1 MLVYLRDLLWDLLR
15 DLLRLRA
22 LPPDRLRERD
32 FLRLADLRFLCAPPS
47 AAGFE
52 LAAGIELAAGL
63 NVLNASGLV
72 SIFINQYVCV
82 WYINIIFFNYLKLL
96 LVF

>member
-1 MLVYLRDLLWDLLR
+1 MVVYLRDLLRDRLR

-32 FLRLADLRFLCAPPS
+32 FLRLADLRFLRAPPS
-47 AAGFE
+47 AAGLE
-52 LAAGIELAAGL
+52 LATGL
-63 NVLNASGLV
+63 NVLNASGLL

-82 WYINIIFFNYLKLL
+82 CGI
-96 LVF
+96 